1 MVAQH
6 FNDVAI
12 PDLTVAALLDHALKL
27 GFERLQLVDPA
38 QNLNELCAGDFIN
51 RRARLAG
58 FIREPEQVADR
69 LQRKPQCAAVP
80 DKGKPVHIRLSIKA
94 LVTR

>member
-6 FNDVAI
+6 FNNMAI

-38 QNLNELCAGDFIN
+38 QNLNQLRPCDFIN

-58 FIREPEQVADR
+58 IIREPEQVADR
-69 LQRKPQCAAVP
+69 L
-80 DKGKPVHIRLSIKA
+80 
-94 LVTR
+94 